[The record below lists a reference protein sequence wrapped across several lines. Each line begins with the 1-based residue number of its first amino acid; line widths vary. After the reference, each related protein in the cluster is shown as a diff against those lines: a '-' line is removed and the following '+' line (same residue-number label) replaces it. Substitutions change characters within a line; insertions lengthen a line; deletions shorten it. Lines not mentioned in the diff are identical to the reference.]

1 MVGLGNTL
9 VSKYAAAGALQD
21 LTGSR
26 DQFENNQAWLQSLT
40 ESWHPGGQAR
50 LRPLPGRQPGG
61 HLPQVHVREGRHL
74 PASGQPGGNLQAA
87 ADKLMQT
94 FGSDKRFSAFYFPG
108 KYWYAALP
116 FVWDH
121 GGDIAI
127 QDGGQWRGTLD
138 SAEAQAG
145 LTELKQLVDCCSR
158 ADKQG
163 DELKQDQAF
172 AQGHIAM
179 IVANGWEKGVILDPK
194 QGNLKLEK
202 DLAAFPPS
210 RTSGQTAPVFP
221 GGSDLGVAAKSKN
234 QDLAL
239 DWVKLL
245 AGNNFQ
251 TQMATV
257 GGVIPNAT
265 TLLDLHADDPY
276 LSVFDATAKNS
287 RFTPTSPNW
296 ANVEMA
302 NVLPDML
309 VSIFTERASIADA
322 NKEAS
327 TRITDV
333 LNSGSWRDQPGG
345 APGDRPRRARH
356 RLAGGAGWPRWFPTP
371 CSPRPCCWRR
381 SSASRCTGWSPLLPA
396 VRAEGASS
404 PAMAPGSAWRTT
416 ARSSATRSSG
426 RWWPGRWCSPPSA
439 WG

>member
-1 MVGLGNTL
+1 MSTSRRHRLTAVLALALALVLGAAACGGSSGDSDQASTESGPRTLTIWLMEGSAPPAVVDAVNAEWKKLHPNDTVKIELQQWNNVTTKLDAAFAGSSPPDVVELGNTL

-21 LTGSR
+21 LSGSR
-26 DQFENNQAWLQSLT
+26 ADFENNQAWLQSLT
-40 ESWHPGGQAR
+40 ESCTMDGKLVCAPYLAGSRAVIYRKSMFAKAGIEQTPTSLAE
-50 LRPLPGRQPGG
+50 LQT
-61 HLPQVHVREGRHL
+61 
-74 PASGQPGGNLQAA
+74 ASE
-87 ADKLMQT
+87 KLMTT
-94 FGSDKRFSAFYFPG
+94 FGDDKRFSAFYFPG

-121 GGDIAI
+121 GGDIAV
-127 QDGGQWRGTLD
+127 QDGSQWRGTLD

-145 LTELKQLVDCCSR
+145 LAELKKLVDCCSR

-194 QGNLKLEK
+194 QGNPKLEN
-202 DLAAFPPS
+202 DLAAFPLPS
-210 RTSGQTAPVFP
+210 RTSGQTAPVFL
-221 GGSDLGVAAKSKN
+221 GGSDLGIAAKSKS

-245 AGNNFQ
+245 AGTKYQ

-265 TLLDLHADDPY
+265 TLLELHADDPY

-296 ANVEMA
+296 ANVEAA
-302 NVLPDML
+302 NILPDML

-322 NKEAS
+322 TKEAS
-327 TRITDV
+327 SQITST
-333 LNSGSWRDQPGG
+333 LNAGS
-345 APGDRPRRARH
+345 
-356 RLAGGAGWPRWFPTP
+356 
-371 CSPRPCCWRR
+371 
-381 SSASRCTGWSPLLPA
+381 
-396 VRAEGASS
+396 
-404 PAMAPGSAWRTT
+404 
-416 ARSSATRSSG
+416 
-426 RWWPGRWCSPPSA
+426 
-439 WG
+439 

>member
-1 MVGLGNTL
+1 MSSSHRHRFSAALALAVALVLGLAACGGSDEKGDQSSAQSGPRTMTIWLMEGSAPPAVVDAVNAEWKKAHPNDTVKVELQQWNNITTKLDAAFAGSSPPDVVELGNTL

-21 LTGSR
+21 LTASR

-40 ESWHPGGQAR
+40 ESCTMEGKLVCAPYYAGSRAVIYRKSMFDKAGIS
-50 LRPLPGRQPGG
+50 QP
-61 HLPQVHVREGRHL
+61 
-74 PASGQPGGNLQAA
+74 PASLDELQSDAE
-87 ADKLMQT
+87 KLMSA

-121 GGDIAI
+121 GGDIAV

-138 SAEAQAG
+138 SAESQAG
-145 LTELKQLVDCCSR
+145 LTALKQLVDCCSR

-194 QGNLKLEK
+194 QGNPKLEK
-202 DLAAFPPS
+202 DLAAFPLPS
-210 RTSGQTAPVFP
+210 RTSGQTAPVFL
-221 GGSDLGVAAKSKN
+221 GGSDLGIAAKSKN

-245 AGNNFQ
+245 AGTNFQ

-257 GGVIPNAT
+257 GGVIPNST

-296 ANVEMA
+296 ANVEAA
-302 NVLPDML
+302 NILPDML
-309 VSIFTERASIADA
+309 VSIFTERASVADA
-322 NKEAS
+322 TKEAS
-327 TRITDV
+327 TQITDT
-333 LNSGSWRDQPGG
+333 LNAGS
-345 APGDRPRRARH
+345 
-356 RLAGGAGWPRWFPTP
+356 
-371 CSPRPCCWRR
+371 
-381 SSASRCTGWSPLLPA
+381 
-396 VRAEGASS
+396 
-404 PAMAPGSAWRTT
+404 
-416 ARSSATRSSG
+416 
-426 RWWPGRWCSPPSA
+426 
-439 WG
+439 